1 MTGEQHAGVLTV
13 TWGETEVSRAVR
25 GGGVRAGARA
35 RGPSGW
41 PGEREIA
48 ASRAWVGE
56 RVTTL
61 EAEEGF

>member
-1 MTGEQHAGVLTV
+1 MRGTEGLSPEWVDAELTGEQHAGVLTV

-35 RGPSGW
+35 WGPSGW

-48 ASRAWVGE
+48 A
-56 RVTTL
+56 
-61 EAEEGF
+61 